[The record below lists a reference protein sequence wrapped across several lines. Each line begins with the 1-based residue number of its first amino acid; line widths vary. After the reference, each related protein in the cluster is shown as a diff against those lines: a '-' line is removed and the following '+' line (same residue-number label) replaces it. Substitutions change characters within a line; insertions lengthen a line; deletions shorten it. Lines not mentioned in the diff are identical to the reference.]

1 MVLGQPI
8 QMTSI
13 MSAVS
18 CWKNGWWCVNLNTES
33 SGINVLEQSL
43 LRTAVEALMKRV
55 KHPNLLSYYCYRED
69 EISFDLLVSYFETT
83 LHHFLSKR
91 FPLQLP
97 VLVAV
102 GHQVAKGLDA
112 LHRNDLKHG
121 NLNPDCVYLSFAY
134 SSETEKLHVQLGGLE
149 IAGVIRAADQ
159 LSPIIKKQQRDSY
172 VAPEVL
178 DDPFN
183 FGANADMYSYGMLL
197 WFLEKGVDPP
207 MDVSQSLAAVQDWR
221 HPDLYAIYEACA
233 SLDAASRPTS
243 RRIIQQLCNLATE
256 HPSTE

>member
-1 MVLGQPI
+1 MCASK
-8 QMTSI
+8 TS
-13 MSAVS
+13 
-18 CWKNGWWCVNLNTES
+18 K
-33 SGINVLEQSL
+33 
-43 LRTAVEALMKRV
+43 
-55 KHPNLLSYYCYRED
+55 ED

-102 GHQVAKGLDA
+102 GHQVAKGFLPLSPYTTATLTLPSLDA

-134 SSETEKLHVQLGGLE
+134 SSEVPKFNACICCSLLQQTEKLHVQLGGLE

-183 FGANADMYSYGMLL
+183 FGANADSKPVFYLFETYWRQCTRTECCYG
-197 WFLEKGVDPP
+197 
-207 MDVSQSLAAVQDWR
+207 S
-221 HPDLYAIYEACA
+221 
-233 SLDAASRPTS
+233 
-243 RRIIQQLCNLATE
+243 
-256 HPSTE
+256 